1 MQTRTPQITEP
12 SGASTRGARIVLTAP
27 LTEIIDHAGYFIQM
41 SMASLPM
48 WLEGILNKKYP
59 KWREVEY
66 NGDGSARY
74 MPAGVRVLEASLLR
88 HYPAEDIACCYPAD
102 LEKFVGPDT
111 KVVAVSTH
119 NPLGVTFAAG
129 VYTSIFGSSR
139 QPINSHYAMELFNAI
154 KSNPHRQGFKV
165 IVGGSG
171 GWQITQTNSW
181 DRLSVDCVVEGR
193 SESADVKKLFD
204 KALAGEDLPKQVDV
218 AHPKDRN
225 EILFP
230 DKRTTFGVVEMTTG
244 CGRRCQFCVP
254 DLNPQI
260 DMPKDKMMEAVRA
273 NVRDGNKQISLATE
287 DMFIWGQVHTE
298 TPFYFPNR
306 EALVDLY
313 KSVCETPGVEQHVLS
328 HSTIAPAVVD
338 PIMIQQITEVCIDKS
353 PIHLP
358 LLSTHPQHKA
368 LVPLVGLET
377 GSVRMAKQIMPSK
390 GVPFPI
396 EEWQSVFI
404 RGLEVMNK
412 NNWFP
417 AATLIVGNPGETDE
431 DVMATLDLIYEVER
445 RGLFAF
451 FIPSIFTPLH
461 DTRMEDKKGVS
472 QTRELTPLQWQLMM
486 KCWKMN
492 LRPGQM
498 SWWAPT
504 AWRVG
509 AIGLWAWKLRKLNGP
524 GFTWPMFMFAS
535 ALPEWLMGKMGRIHI
550 GRPLYVKTRKE
561 LLATVKPH
569 QRQFLRAD
577 CGDMPDM
584 PANTP
589 PSRSQRPYI
598 SLVPSPAA

>member
-1 MQTRTPQITEP
+1 
-12 SGASTRGARIVLTAP
+12 
-27 LTEIIDHAGYFIQM
+27 
-41 SMASLPM
+41 
-48 WLEGILNKKYP
+48 
-59 KWREVEY
+59 
-66 NGDGSARY
+66 
-74 MPAGVRVLEASLLR
+74 
-88 HYPAEDIACCYPAD
+88 
-102 LEKFVGPDT
+102 
-111 KVVAVSTH
+111 
-119 NPLGVTFAAG
+119 
-129 VYTSIFGSSR
+129 
-139 QPINSHYAMELFNAI
+139 
-154 KSNPHRQGFKV
+154 
-165 IVGGSG
+165 
-171 GWQITQTNSW
+171 
-181 DRLSVDCVVEGR
+181 
-193 SESADVKKLFD
+193 
-204 KALAGEDLPKQVDV
+204 
-218 AHPKDRN
+218 
-225 EILFP
+225 
-230 DKRTTFGVVEMTTG
+230 
-244 CGRRCQFCVP
+244 
-254 DLNPQI
+254 
-260 DMPKDKMMEAVRA
+260 MMEAVRA

-287 DMFIWGQVHTE
+287 DMFIWGQVHTS

-338 PIMIQQITEVCIDKS
+338 PIMIQQITDVCIDKS

-358 LLSTHPQHKA
+358 LLSTHPKKKA

-377 GSVRMAKQIMPSK
+377 GSVRMAKQVMPSK

-396 EEWQSVFI
+396 DEWQSVFI

-431 DVMATLDLIYEVER
+431 DVKATLDVLYEVER

-504 AWRVG
+504 VWRLG
-509 AIGLWAWKLRKLNGP
+509 AIGLWAWKLRTLNGP

-535 ALPEWLMGKMGRIHI
+535 ALPEWLMGKLGKIYI
-550 GRPLYVKTRKE
+550 GQPINVKTRKE

-577 CGDMPDM
+577 CGDLPDDM
-584 PANTP
+584 PTATP
-589 PSRSQRPYI
+589 PQAQRSFI
-598 SLVPSPAA
+598 SLVPASV